1 MNWGDIQ
8 LFEAAS
14 SSGSLTAGAKALGI
28 SQPQMSRRLRALEQ
42 SVGARLFDRT
52 PQGLRPTAAGAKLI
66 PLAAEMRDA
75 ADAVLRIKPDL
86 KSAAMTV
93 VRISVDE
100 IRERFLTLHLPELI
114 SALPD
119 IEIEIV
125 SEQRHPDH
133 EWRMTDIQIRSC
145 LSDSETLVA
154 RRIGTTAFRLYT
166 STTLFDS
173 RIRGLSAEAL
183 REQGWIGVPP
193 DHLWHPLLKNWLD
206 GFFLHPSTLRLNT
219 MTGMLNAARAG
230 AGLAMLPDFMAQ
242 EYDDLVH
249 VPCEDA
255 LIETAEYI
263 IVHRDLLREPAIR
276 RAVDA
281 IVSLK

>member
-1 MNWGDIQ
+1 MNWEDIQ

-28 SQPQMSRRLRALEQ
+28 SQPQMSRRLRALEE
-42 SVGARLFDRT
+42 SLGARLFDRT
-52 PQGLRPTAAGAKLI
+52 PQGLRPTAAGAKLA
-66 PLAAEMRDA
+66 PLAVEMRGA

-114 SALPD
+114 DALPG

-154 RRIGTTAFRLYT
+154 RRIGTTTFSLYA
-166 STTLFDS
+166 STILYDS
-173 RIRGLSAEAL
+173 KIRGLSDQDLKQQA
-183 REQGWIGVPP
+183 WVGVPP
-193 DHLWHPLLKNWLD
+193 DHLWHPLLKKWLD
-206 GFFLHPSTLRLNT
+206 EFFVHPSTLRLNT
-219 MTGMLNAARAG
+219 MTGILNAARAS
-230 AGLAMLPDFMAQ
+230 AGLAVLPDFMAQ

-249 VPCEDA
+249 VPCDEA

-281 IVSLK
+281 IVSLR